1 MSPNKNNKH
10 FLTALLAVGISFCS
24 FTGGYGQ
31 GLGNS
36 PYTILGVGE
45 PYSDAFAPS
54 AGMGNAGVSSSNGIH
69 INNLNPA
76 LWVRNRYTTF
86 EFGAIGQY
94 KNISSNLANQRDFG
108 ANIGYLGLALAAA
121 PKWTVGVSL
130 KPYSF
135 IDFESRVSGKVP
147 NTIYDTYYYY
157 SGKGAL
163 NKVSLTNAFQL
174 GKYVSLGL
182 ESSYIFGNV
191 RRASESQLL
200 IGDGR
205 DYLVSRT
212 ERNSYYDFAF
222 RAGTAVRIPLK
233 KDNKLNLNLGGTYTF
248 GTNINARQTTSFELS
263 NNSFPVGKPDTL
275 TSNTLG
281 GVTLPSQY
289 RAGFSLEW
297 PYKLTLAVDYEK
309 QNWSEYRS
317 FANTNDGLTNAGR
330 IHAGLEYIPRITST
344 RYFDLVAYRF
354 GFSHGQMPYSP
365 AGLDLKDTNV
375 SIGSTF
381 PIGRG
386 GNSFTLS
393 LIGGQRGMVSS
404 QSIKELYGRVLIGI
418 SLVDPTWFQKQKID

>member
-1 MSPNKNNKH
+1 MSLNKKNS
-10 FLTALLAVGISFCS
+10 FFVATLLCIGITSGC
-24 FTGGYGQ
+24 FTQSHGQ

-36 PYTILGVGE
+36 PYTVLGVGE
-45 PYSDAFAPS
+45 PYGDAFAPS
-54 AGMGNAGVSSSNGIH
+54 TGMGNAGVSTSNGIH

-76 LWVRNRYTTF
+76 LWVRSRYTTF
-86 EFGAIGQY
+86 EFGAVGQY
-94 KNISSNLANQRDFG
+94 KNITSENAGQRDFG
-108 ANIGYLGLALAAA
+108 ANIGYLGLALPAA

-135 IDFESRVSGKVP
+135 VDFESRTSGKVP
-147 NTIYDTYYYY
+147 DTIYDTYYYY
-157 SGKGAL
+157 SGKGAI
-163 NKVSLTNAFQL
+163 NKVALTNAFQV

-182 ESSYIFGNV
+182 ETSYLFGNV

-212 ERNSYYDFAF
+212 ERNSYSDFTF
-222 RAGTAVRIPLK
+222 RAGSAVRIPLK

-248 GTNINARQTTSFELS
+248 GTNLNARQTTSFELS
-263 NNSFPVGKPDTL
+263 SNSFPVGQPDTL
-275 TSNTLG
+275 TSNTRG

-289 RAGFSLEW
+289 RIGASLEW
-297 PYKLTLAVDYEK
+297 PYRLTLAVDYER

-317 FANTNDGLTNAGR
+317 FANTNDGLTSAGR

-354 GFSHGQMPYSP
+354 GFTHGQMPYSP
-365 AGLDLKDTNV
+365 DGLDLKDTNL
-375 SIGSTF
+375 SLGASF

-393 LIGGQRGMVSS
+393 LVGGQRGLVSS
-404 QSIKELYGRVLIGI
+404 QSIKELYGRFVIGI
-418 SLVDPTWFQKQKID
+418 SLVDPTWFQKQKVD